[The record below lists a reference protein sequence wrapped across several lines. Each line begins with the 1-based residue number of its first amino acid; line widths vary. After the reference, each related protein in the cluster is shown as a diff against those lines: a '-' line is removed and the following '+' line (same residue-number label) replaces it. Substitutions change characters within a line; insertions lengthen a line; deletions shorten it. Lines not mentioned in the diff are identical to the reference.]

1 MSFNLRFWTVSIV
14 NEIANVEITDSF
26 VKDNELCFEG
36 VIMNK
41 CAEDIT
47 NGWKMY
53 LTSSLDL
60 SSLNLSDA
68 TILHNNANS
77 SFILE
82 GVNRNR
88 ICLASE
94 VIRLSFAGCT
104 AENDTL
110 PQITARLRRDEN
122 LCPKISPPTDRKSIE
137 VTTNLV
143 RDNNSTFRVSLN
155 ITLPVTVQDNWAIYL
170 AVSAELSE
178 LSAPGVSVSPKQG
191 DVFTLTNLHWQEM
204 FRASDTYTLDIDGY
218 KAFEGF
224 TTPCIT
230 AMLAWKDDMEVN
242 P

>member
-26 VKDNELCFEG
+26 VKGNELCFKG

-47 NGWKMY
+47 DGWKIY

-82 GVNRNR
+82 GVHRNR
-88 ICLASE
+88 SCLANE
-94 VIRLSFAGCT
+94 VIQLSFAGCT

-110 PQITARLRRDEN
+110 PQITAKFRRDEN
-122 LCPKISPPTDRKSIE
+122 LCPKISPPTDRKWVK

-143 RDNNSTFRVSLN
+143 RDNNSTFRVSMS
-155 ITLPVTVQDNWAIYL
+155 ITLPITVQDNWVIYL
-170 AVSAELSE
+170 AVSTGLSE

-191 DVFTLTNLHWQEM
+191 DIFTLTNLHWQEM
-204 FRASDTYTLDIDGY
+204 FMASETYTLDIDGY
-218 KAFEGF
+218 KAFKGF

-230 AMLAWKDDMEVN
+230 AMLAWEDDMEVN
-242 P
+242 S